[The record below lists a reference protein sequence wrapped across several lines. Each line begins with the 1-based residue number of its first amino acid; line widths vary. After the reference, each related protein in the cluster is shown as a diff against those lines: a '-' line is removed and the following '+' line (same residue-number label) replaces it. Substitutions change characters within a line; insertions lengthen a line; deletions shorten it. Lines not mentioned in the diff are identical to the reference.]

1 MRYYILDTKEESDK
15 CRQKCLD
22 AVVRVRGANNYTTQW
37 SEELTR
43 LTDGKYVVPYCQ
55 EFENELDSMDDAF
68 ESISARDAYGFKI
81 ETPTSSWFPEPEL

>member
-15 CRQKCLD
+15 CRQKCLE
-22 AVVRVRGANNYTTQW
+22 AVVRVRGANDYTTQW

-43 LTDGKYVVPYCQ
+43 LTDGKYVVPYCK

-68 ESISARDAYGFKI
+68 EGISARDAYGFKI
-81 ETPTSSWFPEPEL
+81 ETPNSDWFPEPEI